1 MESDPDTCDEYAH
14 PLYTS
19 ISDPEEED
27 GSEVQSFDEDDMFG
41 LENPDD
47 IVCARPESNSNSN
60 SESPAC
66 LYDIVPVDLDSA
78 NNVPTL
84 VDDVIYLDSDSDGE
98 AQTSLDDVIPAHLDS
113 AHNSQT
119 SSVGLFDDFI
129 HEIRGLCIDYEN
141 ASIMA
146 KALYEARSSDI
157 TKSTATNPLKE
168 ADSDTNYHV
177 SVGTGFDG

>member
-1 MESDPDTCDEYAH
+1 MESNPDTCDEYAH

-27 GSEVQSFDEDDMFG
+27 GSEVQSFNEDDMFG

-47 IVCARPESNSNSN
+47 IV
-60 SESPAC
+60 
-66 LYDIVPVDLDSA
+66 Y
-78 NNVPTL
+78 
-84 VDDVIYLDSDSDGE
+84 SDSDGK

-119 SSVGLFDDFI
+119 LSVGLFDDFI

-157 TKSTATNPLKE
+157 TKSTVTNPLKE
-168 ADSDTNYHV
+168 ADSDMNYHYISFGWNAISSTFV
-177 SVGTGFDG
+177 HYSQDISH